1 MSIDVDNGWKD
12 SYANG
17 NPIWGKAVKHNN
29 SVSLE
34 KEKIKRGTVPD
45 VKGMGARDA
54 VFLLETLGFKVRI
67 NGIGQVYEQSIDPG
81 KNYSKGEFISLR
93 LKSAPHR
100 KANVVKVKEPTA
112 EEQQNAHID

>member
-1 MSIDVDNGWKD
+1 M
-12 SYANG
+12 
-17 NPIWGKAVKHNN
+17 GKA
-29 SVSLE
+29 
-34 KEKIKRGTVPD
+34 RGTVPD

-54 VFLLETLGFKVRI
+54 VFLLETLGFKVKI
-67 NGIGQVYEQSIDPG
+67 NGIGQVFEQSIEPG
-81 KNYSKGEFISLR
+81 KSYSKGEFISLR